1 MVNPEQVRKK
11 VDCTVSRSLSTEFE
25 ARGLLLSHAAY
36 TSAMAEAV
44 LSGERL
50 LRRVLEI
57 CYANGREGVMEV
69 EFDDDQ
75 AAVRIGL
82 GLAFG
87 SVTASL
93 FASPRQT
100 SHEQAAAIEVSCA
113 AFNLGAG
120 LIDGLC
126 DGTPALGLELLRIF
140 QALDWAGATRDP
152 WPAGQLQSA
161 LPAPLAADPTAAFTA
176 RIIETFLVTL
186 HAGYPGDEGAAVRD
200 RIGAL
205 SEEALEAERRTV
217 QRSPEFST
225 RDQLI
230 ECSRR
235 TSVMPFQIIEQLAT
249 GAHAIAS
256 PTAGT
261 LLGEAMW
268 RIDDLVDL
276 AQDAG
281 DGALNSVLLAAT
293 RKPRFANARDGVAAL
308 EEVTT
313 SDVIALTAVEA
324 AERLEAGLAAASDG
338 KADNKACRL
347 FLAFVHR
354 YAELAPNS

>member
-1 MVNPEQVRKK
+1 
-11 VDCTVSRSLSTEFE
+11 
-25 ARGLLLSHAAY
+25 
-36 TSAMAEAV
+36 MAEAV
-44 LSGERL
+44 RSGERL

-57 CYANGREGVMEV
+57 CYAHGQGGMEV
-69 EFDDDQ
+69 EFDNDQ
-75 AAVRIGL
+75 AAMRIGL

-152 WPAGQLQSA
+152 WSTGRLRSA

-176 RIIETFLVTL
+176 RIIDTFLVTL

-205 SEEALEAERRTV
+205 SEDALEAERRTV
-217 QRSPEFST
+217 QRSPEFAT

-249 GAHAIAS
+249 GAPAIAS

-281 DGALNSVLLAAT
+281 DGALNSVLLDAT
-293 RKPRFANARDGVAAL
+293 SKSWSSSAPDGVAAL

-313 SDVIALTAVEA
+313 SDVIAITAVEA
-324 AERLEAGLAAASDG
+324 AESLEAGLAAASDG
-338 KADNKACRL
+338 KADSRACQL

-354 YAELAPNS
+354 YAALAPNT

>member
-1 MVNPEQVRKK
+1 M
-11 VDCTVSRSLSTEFE
+11 
-25 ARGLLLSHAAY
+25 
-36 TSAMAEAV
+36 
-44 LSGERL
+44 
-50 LRRVLEI
+50 EI
-57 CYANGREGVMEV
+57 

-75 AAVRIGL
+75 TATRIGL

-93 FASPRQT
+93 FASPQQISRR
-100 SHEQAAAIEVSCA
+100 QAAAIDVSCA

-126 DGTPALGLELLRIF
+126 DGTPTVGLELLRIF

-152 WPAGQLQSA
+152 WLAGRLQSA
-161 LPAPLAADPTAAFTA
+161 LPAPLAADPAAAFTA

-205 SEEALEAERRTV
+205 SEEALEAERQTV
-217 QRSPEFST
+217 QRSPEFAT

-249 GAHAIAS
+249 GAHAIP
-256 PTAGT
+256 PTVGT

-281 DGALNSVLLAAT
+281 DGALNSVLLDAT
-293 RKPRFANARDGVAAL
+293 SKPWSASACDGVAAL

-313 SDVIALTAVEA
+313 SDVIALTAAEA

-338 KADNKACRL
+338 KADSKACRL

-354 YAELAPNS
+354 YAALAPNS